1 VTKVL
6 IADDHPMV
14 LSGIE
19 SVLAGSRFEVVGRA
33 RDGVQVLDALSTA
46 RPDVLVVD
54 LQMPERTGLDVLRTL
69 RSKGDLR
76 PVVFL
81 MADINEKELREALQL
96 GVSGVILKKS
106 APSQLLMC
114 LEHVHDGQRWI
125 DQALMERTL
134 NATLGNDRSPAHSLD
149 SLAPRERAIARLV
162 AAGLR
167 NKEIGDELGVTEGTV
182 KVVLHRMYVKL
193 GVANRVELAL
203 AARDLTTGE
212 QDLNL

>member
-1 VTKVL
+1 MTKVL
-6 IADDHPMV
+6 IADDHPMI

-19 SVLAGSRFEVVGRA
+19 SVLASSPFEVVGRA
-33 RDGVQVLDALSTA
+33 RDGAQVLDALPTA
-46 RPDVLVVD
+46 RPDILVVD

-114 LEHVHDGQRWI
+114 LEHVRDGQRWI

-134 NATLGNDRSPAHSLD
+134 SATLGQDRSPAHSLD
-149 SLAPRERAIARLV
+149 SL
-162 AAGLR
+162 GL
-167 NKEIGDELGVTEGTV
+167 TEGTV

-193 GVANRVELAL
+193 GVANRIELAL
-203 AARDLTTGE
+203 AARDLLTDQ